1 MSNNREINN
10 PFSKIIKIQD
20 RMFQLKRTFSESQI
34 NINKHEDWATIL
46 KEYYHVDTIF
56 RANNQL
62 WLCNEIKTINYEE
75 ITY

>member
-1 MSNNREINN
+1 MKGSEIIEN
-10 PFSKIIKIQD
+10 PFLKIIKIQD

-62 WLCNEIKTINYEE
+62 WLCNEIKTINYEK
-75 ITY
+75 IPT